1 MLCLCNVLHKQP
13 ALCFL
18 FTQLLCN
25 WAVVRFL
32 LTGSL
37 SVEIISENVI
47 KMVTLAFWLLITVL
61 IYFHVCSMNQRVIQ
75 VCVDNSVRSLS
86 LVLTSL
92 SLNCL
97 YRILPNSSLF
107 PYVSLGDPVCTE
119 RLHPILVLHP
129 EWRWVLLTRD
139 QTDAAKCPCPVLHT
153 VTHTHTHTQTHYM
166 SNIFSKKS
174 SNLYFVYICMQRSKE
189 VDWQPYFTTRLVDD
203 FATHLRVFRKAQDR
217 LGDREDKL
225 STCIHHT
232 PCTY

>member
-1 MLCLCNVLHKQP
+1 MLCLCNVFHKQP

-61 IYFHVCSMNQRVIQ
+61 IYFHVCSMNKRVIQ

-153 VTHTHTHTQTHYM
+153 VQHTHTHTLKH
-166 SNIFSKKS
+166 IFCLIYLAK
-174 SNLYFVYICMQRSKE
+174 NQAIYILCIFVCKGPKRWTGSLTSPLA
-189 VDWQPYFTTRLVDD
+189 WWTTLP
-203 FATHLRVFRKAQDR
+203 HIYVFSEKPRIASVTEK
-217 LGDREDKL
+217 
-225 STCIHHT
+225 TN
-232 PCTY
+232 